1 MQESTLSN
9 LMAQRIITLIFTIL
23 AFTQLSEAQ
32 IYYDSN
38 HSKFNSD
45 SIRHEFDKGPYF
57 TLFKDNYFTAGIPIG
72 QKITGDNSDVKF
84 QVSIAQRLTKSTLPF
99 NTYLFLAYS
108 QKCLWNVFQESLPMR
123 DLNFNPGIGLS
134 KLLIVKGKLI
144 GKLTLMIEHESNGR
158 DKMYDRSWNKLS
170 FAGNI
175 YLTPNLMIHGK
186 YWLTYIDSKQNK
198 DILRYNGIYQ
208 TGIQVL
214 SPNQRWVFS
223 ATFVK
228 RKGWNLNGN
237 TIVDIGWR
245 IRKKD
250 NQFLMLHYYNGY
262 GENLLDYNK
271 FHSRLR
277 IGLLIKPRFFSDF

>member
-1 MQESTLSN
+1 
-9 LMAQRIITLIFTIL
+9 MAQRIITLIFTIL

-45 SIRHEFDKGPYF
+45 SIRHEFDNGPYF

>member
-72 QKITGDNSDVKF
+72 QKISSTNSDVKF
-84 QVSIAQRLTKSTLPF
+84 QVSISQRLTKSTLPF

-123 DLNFNPGIGLS
+123 DLNFNPGI
-134 KLLIVKGKLI
+134 
-144 GKLTLMIEHESNGR
+144 
-158 DKMYDRSWNKLS
+158 
-170 FAGNI
+170 
-175 YLTPNLMIHGK
+175 
-186 YWLTYIDSKQNK
+186 
-198 DILRYNGIYQ
+198 
-208 TGIQVL
+208 
-214 SPNQRWVFS
+214 
-223 ATFVK
+223 
-228 RKGWNLNGN
+228 
-237 TIVDIGWR
+237 
-245 IRKKD
+245 
-250 NQFLMLHYYNGY
+250 
-262 GENLLDYNK
+262 
-271 FHSRLR
+271 
-277 IGLLIKPRFFSDF
+277 